1 MGFRWAGEGANLAAI
16 PITPISNFYRVFQRG
31 APPCVFR
38 VFAGQRSEPTHT
50 QALGGVGFLTLV
62 SGMMTKTHVS
72 KGRSAGIKTTHGKG
86 LWTN

>member
-1 MGFRWAGEGANLAAI
+1 MRV
-16 PITPISNFYRVFQRG
+16 PISLPYRLLLLAISTEAFKGVRPPVFSGFSQGKDLSR
-31 APPCVFR
+31 
-38 VFAGQRSEPTHT
+38 THT

-72 KGRSAGIKTTHGKG
+72 KGRSAGIKTAHWKG